1 MLSLLLPLSAAFT
14 AETLPRGVVA
24 PRAAVTRMFEEAPK
38 TGPESAINADL
49 TLTTVTRSREAGQ
62 GRRCAPGSGHMP
74 F

>member
-38 TGPESAINADL
+38 TGPESAIK
-49 TLTTVTRSREAGQ
+49 LTTVTRSREAGQ